1 MRPPWNCNQDRNVEA
16 ENDRLRRRYEDRREN
31 IQTDPVGIPHKL
43 TRAICGPRWSG
54 EPVLVTASGRDVAV
68 VLGTESTD
76 AQAIWRDIAAAVQ
89 ADEDTGTGV
98 RLIPAAP
105 FAEGLRAIAVPSE
118 QQVVVW
124 RSSAESVTNR
134 QRRIAARR
142 ALRAL
147 RGHKIPPAVRLS
159 LLVPGWRKAIPI
171 AAAAT
176 AAVVVA
182 VLISAGPVRHPNRSR
197 PSPAV
202 ATPQVTA
209 GTSHDHAPTPSSG
222 PVDSRRSNRSSRSGR
237 SGSLAAGGAAPSQHG
252 RTATLPPGSA
262 PSAGR
267 TSASPTSSSLPP
279 SPHPTVR
286 KKVCALSVLGMCVR
300 WK

>member
-1 MRPPWNCNQDRNVEA
+1 MRPPWNRNQDRNVEA

-31 IQTDPVGIPHKL
+31 IQTDPVGIPHTL

-54 EPVLVTASGRDVAV
+54 EPVLVTANGRDVAV

-76 AQAIWRDIAAAVQ
+76 AQAIWRDIGAAVQ

-159 LLVPGWRKAIPI
+159 LLVPGWRKAVAI
-171 AAAAT
+171 AAAT
-176 AAVVVA
+176 ATVVVA
-182 VLISAGPVRHPNRSR
+182 VLISAGPVRHPNRWR

-202 ATPQVTA
+202 AATPQVTA
-209 GTSHDHAPTPSSG
+209 GTGHDRAPTAPSSG
-222 PVDSRRSNRSSRSGR
+222 PVDSRRSSR

-252 RTATLPPGSA
+252 RTGTLRPGSA

-267 TSASPTSSSLPP
+267 TSASRTSSSLPP
-279 SPHPTVR
+279 SPHPTVK
-286 KKVCALSVLGMCVR
+286 KKVCALSVLGVCVR

>member
-1 MRPPWNCNQDRNVEA
+1 MRPPWNRNQDRNVEA

-76 AQAIWRDIAAAVQ
+76 AQAIWRDITAAVQ
-89 ADEDTGTGV
+89 ADEDTGTEV

-159 LLVPGWRKAIPI
+159 LLVPGWRKAVPI

-182 VLISAGPVRHPNRSR
+182 VLISAGPVRHPNRWR

-202 ATPQVTA
+202 AATPQVTA
-209 GTSHDHAPTPSSG
+209 GTGHDRAPTAPSSG
-222 PVDSRRSNRSSRSGR
+222 PVDSRRSGRSGR
-237 SGSLAAGGAAPSQHG
+237 GGSLAAGSAGPSQHG
-252 RTATLPPGSA
+252 GPGTLPPGSA

-267 TSASPTSSSLPP
+267 TSVSPTSSSLSP
-279 SPHPTVR
+279 SPHSTVK
-286 KKVCALSVLGMCVR
+286 KKVCALSVLGVCVR

>member
-1 MRPPWNCNQDRNVEA
+1 M
-16 ENDRLRRRYEDRREN
+16 
-31 IQTDPVGIPHKL
+31 
-43 TRAICGPRWSG
+43 
-54 EPVLVTASGRDVAV
+54 TASGRDVAV